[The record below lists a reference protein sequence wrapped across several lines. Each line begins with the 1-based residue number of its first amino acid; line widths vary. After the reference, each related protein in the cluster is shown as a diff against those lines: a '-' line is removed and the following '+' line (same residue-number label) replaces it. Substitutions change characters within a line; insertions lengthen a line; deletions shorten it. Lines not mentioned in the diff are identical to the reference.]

1 MIMHISSLII
11 NWRSNGKYMKGE
23 FETHYMFM
31 YQIFSTINLKKEKE
45 KEKEEEDNS
54 NLVNKLV
61 RPC

>member
-31 YQIFSTINLKKEKE
+31 NQIFFTINLKEGEK
-45 KEKEEEDNS
+45 EDNS

-61 RPC
+61 RSC